1 MGTKPGRLRSFPHVA
16 PVLGYDE
23 GAKGE
28 TWWRS
33 LAEGTPMGLM
43 PTTAAAVPMQRREAC
58 IEGVWVRIEGGIL
71 MGFVKEV
78 LVLLAFQPMV
88 VMAAVMAVVVVMVG
102 VLAI

>member
-1 MGTKPGRLRSFPHVA
+1 M
-16 PVLGYDE
+16 LGYDE
-23 GAKGE
+23 RAKGE
-28 TWWRS
+28 MWWRS